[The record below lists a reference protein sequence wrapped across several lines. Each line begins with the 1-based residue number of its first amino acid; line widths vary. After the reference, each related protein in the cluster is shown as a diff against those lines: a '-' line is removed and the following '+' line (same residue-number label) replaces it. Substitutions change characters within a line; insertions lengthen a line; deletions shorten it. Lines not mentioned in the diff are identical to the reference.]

1 MMTYQEIYNETQKQ
15 AYFDKH
21 HRVLI
26 AVSGGVDSMN
36 LLHFLHLYQEDFQ
49 IRIGIAH
56 VNHKQRAESD
66 MEETYLRAWAQ
77 DHNIPIY
84 ISYFE
89 GKFSE
94 KAARDWRYKFF
105 QKIMKREGYSALV
118 TAHHLDDQ
126 AETIMMRLIRGSR
139 LRHLSGIKSVQSF
152 GTGQLIRPFLSF
164 SKTDLPKIFHF
175 EDTSNEKTDFLR
187 NRIRKNYLPLLNQEN
202 PQFVQGLNQLAFE
215 NNLLFQAFTAL
226 TSKITVTNLVEFHN
240 QPISVQYFL
249 LQNYLENFPDLHV
262 KKSQFKQL
270 LHLIQTAKQGYYP
283 LKSGYYLLLDQLS
296 FKIDKIL
303 PETEFIEVEKV
314 LKYNNVLQYR
324 DYRFRFTEEDS
335 QPPNQIGIPL
345 YHLSPITLRKR
356 QKGDRISFGHFSKKL
371 RRLFIDGKFSIADRQ
386 KAIIGEQEGKIIFVL
401 IGDKTYL
408 RKACKHDIMLAKL
421 YIDKL
426 EKR

>member
-1 MMTYQEIYNETQKQ
+1 MTYQEIYNEIQKQ

-139 LRHLSGIKSVQSF
+139 LRHLSGIKSIQSF

-226 TSKITVTNLVEFHN
+226 TSKITVTNLVEFHL
-240 QPISVQYFL
+240 S
-249 LQNYLENFPDLHV
+249 
-262 KKSQFKQL
+262 
-270 LHLIQTAKQGYYP
+270 LIH
-283 LKSGYYLLLDQLS
+283 
-296 FKIDKIL
+296 I
-303 PETEFIEVEKV
+303 
-314 LKYNNVLQYR
+314 
-324 DYRFRFTEEDS
+324 
-335 QPPNQIGIPL
+335 
-345 YHLSPITLRKR
+345 
-356 QKGDRISFGHFSKKL
+356 
-371 RRLFIDGKFSIADRQ
+371 
-386 KAIIGEQEGKIIFVL
+386 
-401 IGDKTYL
+401 
-408 RKACKHDIMLAKL
+408 
-421 YIDKL
+421 
-426 EKR
+426 